1 MWVIHAKGTLRV
13 LIGRYQLIRL
23 CRFKSV
29 VAEIDETNIPDYLR
43 QYTDAH
49 RVHMFDIIM
58 QFRAIFYDGGD
69 CAPTEDVSA
78 TTGGSSGRSGGQ
90 SGASGEG
97 ARSPVS
103 PVLASW
109 AHGCMETFIDRLDT
123 LLPSYV
129 PHEQMPASFPV
140 NVPCCMHS
148 QMTCTGLGRWFAI

>member
-1 MWVIHAKGTLRV
+1 MLTWL
-13 LIGRYQLIRL
+13 LL

-29 VAEIDETNIPDYLR
+29 VAEIDETSIPDYIR

-69 CAPTEDVSA
+69 CAVASDAAPVS
-78 TTGGSSGRSGGQ
+78 TGSASGKAGLDNVT
-90 SGASGEG
+90 SGEG

-109 AHGCMETFIDRLDT
+109 AHQCMETFTDRLDT
-123 LLPSYV
+123 LLPSCARYRLLPPLVHACTFDIHVLV
-129 PHEQMPASFPV
+129 P
-140 NVPCCMHS
+140 
-148 QMTCTGLGRWFAI
+148 LFAMRTACVYIIIYACGK